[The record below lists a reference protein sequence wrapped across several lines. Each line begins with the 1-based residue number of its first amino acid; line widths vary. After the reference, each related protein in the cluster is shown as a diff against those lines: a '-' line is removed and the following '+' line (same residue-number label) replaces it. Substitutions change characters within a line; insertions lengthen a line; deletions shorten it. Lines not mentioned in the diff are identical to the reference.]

1 VEGLKNTPADQ
12 QPLMGMVFYGF
23 RIMYCTAMLMFGV
36 GISSLW
42 LRWRGKLF
50 TSPWFLRTLVVM
62 TPSGLVAT
70 LAGWYLAETGRQPWV
85 IFGILK
91 TIDAISPV
99 PAQALLSTLIAFVC
113 IYSVFMAAFL
123 YFALRLI
130 HRGPRDDST
139 EANSSGSLKNALR
152 PNILERALNDPVPGR
167 R

>member
-1 VEGLKNTPADQ
+1 
-12 QPLMGMVFYGF
+12 MGMVFYGF
-23 RIMYCTAMLMFGV
+23 RIMYCTAMVMFGV
-36 GISSLW
+36 GVSSLW
-42 LRWRGKLF
+42 LRWKGRLF
-50 TSPWFLRTLVVM
+50 TSRSFLRTLVLM

-91 TIDAISPV
+91 TVDAISPV

-130 HRGPRDDST
+130 RRGPQDEST
-139 EANSSGSLKNALR
+139 AANSSGSLKNALR
-152 PNILERALNDPVPGR
+152 PKVLDRALNDPVVGR